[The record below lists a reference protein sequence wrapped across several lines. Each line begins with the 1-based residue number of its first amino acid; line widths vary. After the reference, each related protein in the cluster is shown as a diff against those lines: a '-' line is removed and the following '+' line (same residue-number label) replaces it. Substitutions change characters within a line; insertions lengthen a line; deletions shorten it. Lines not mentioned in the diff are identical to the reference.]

1 MRHCLTFSFLSASK
15 EQWKARR
22 RHNKCAHVHWLHATT
37 CYDVTYDSVS
47 GRCRGSSKEAFCL
60 TSMRFLSD
68 SHLRSTVSLQM
79 SKLRMA
85 NDAIFDDFWMS
96 LRASFDAANP
106 KGSKWMWCSE
116 SLLRNMA
123 AVLKKHAQSKQD
135 QQNFL
140 LWLSLIRLAQTGVT
154 TKQMIT
160 NATIAGKFCSPP
172 NSSITR
178 LALTTWRA
186 HVDEVTTWKFF
197 FVSRIET
204 KNIKQLGKFGN
215 QTSLRLR
222 SKIWKIHENST
233 RRKQIG
239 ESSESCPI
247 SEWCVVV
254 LL

>member
-15 EQWKARR
+15 EHQK
-22 RHNKCAHVHWLHATT
+22 N
-37 CYDVTYDSVS
+37 
-47 GRCRGSSKEAFCL
+47 
-60 TSMRFLSD
+60 
-68 SHLRSTVSLQM
+68 
-79 SKLRMA
+79 MA

-96 LRASFDAANP
+96 LRASLSFDAANP
-106 KGSKWMWCSE
+106 KGSKWMCCSE
-116 SLLRNMA
+116 SLLRN
-123 AVLKKHAQSKQD
+123 KQD

-197 FVSRIET
+197 LFLELKQKISSNSVNLE
-204 KNIKQLGKFGN
+204 IKRHWDWGQRFGKFM
-215 QTSLRLR
+215 
-222 SKIWKIHENST
+222 KIPLDVNKLVSHQNH
-233 RRKQIG
+233 
-239 ESSESCPI
+239 
-247 SEWCVVV
+247 V
-254 LL
+254 LSANGV